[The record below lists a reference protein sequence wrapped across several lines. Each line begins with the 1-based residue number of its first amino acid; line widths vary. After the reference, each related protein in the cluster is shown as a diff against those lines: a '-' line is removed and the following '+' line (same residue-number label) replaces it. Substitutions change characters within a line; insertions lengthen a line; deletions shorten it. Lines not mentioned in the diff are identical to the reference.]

1 MTVFLYGDLDE
12 EVYLKQP
19 KGYNEDYS
27 MVCRLR
33 KSLYRLKQA
42 LKVWNKVIEK
52 FLTEFG
58 L

>member
-27 MVCRLR
+27 IVYRLR
-33 KSLYRLKQA
+33 KSLYRLK
-42 LKVWNKVIEK
+42 
-52 FLTEFG
+52 
-58 L
+58 